1 MAHNQPL
8 PRISEFTILSVAD
21 VEPIPHRR
29 SCKSQPRLKLELLMP
44 RVAAC
49 LLALTAAVAAPAFAH
64 HSFALFDMEK
74 NQTVVGSVVEYRW
87 SNPHVQVLLKVD
99 PGADVAAD
107 SVGTWDLEAAGSTN
121 IMARQGWTRTTLKA
135 GDRITAVFHPLKDGG
150 GKSGSL
156 FYIILAD
163 GNRLYTDIARPKPG
177 T

>member
-1 MAHNQPL
+1 MWNRFHIRP
-8 PRISEFTILSVAD
+8 
-21 VEPIPHRR
+21 
-29 SCKSQPRLKLELLMP
+29 SCTSQPRLKLELLMP

-49 LLALTAAVAAPAFAH
+49 LLALTAAAAAPAFAH

-99 PGADVAAD
+99 PGADVSAD